1 MRGETASLNGIWK
14 HFVYFNPLTP
24 CGVRQH
30 LCPKFLLRINA
41 FAQNLH
47 TNSSGSYIPSAKIR
61 LIAVL
66 IVQKFGAN
74 RPGNP

>member
-1 MRGETASLNGIWK
+1 MAEK
-14 HFVYFNPLTP
+14 HFNPLTP

-47 TNSSGSYIPSAKIR
+47 TNSQVPTFRQQKSAR
-61 LIAVL
+61 L
-66 IVQKFGAN
+66 QS
-74 RPGNP
+74 